1 MFTGLIEE
9 VGLVRSVEA
18 DAGGRTF
25 DIGGALILDGL
36 EVGDSISVDGVCQTV
51 VARVEAAFRVQAVA
65 STLARTT
72 LGGFERGR
80 RVNLERSLA
89 LGDRLGGHIVQGHTD
104 ETGRVVALADHGG
117 HLLIDISYSPA
128 LAQATVLHG
137 SIAVSGVSLTVNALP
152 SAGTF
157 QVSVIP
163 HTREHTNLHDL
174 VIGDEVNL
182 EGDIFGKHVVRVL
195 GYWKAELFERAG
207 DPAGECGVRRAMTT
221 RTPTHR
227 R

>member
-1 MFTGLIEE
+1 M
-9 VGLVRSVEA
+9 RSVEA

-25 DIGGALILDGL
+25 DIGGALVLDGL
-36 EVGDSISVDGVCQTV
+36 EIGDSIAVDGVCQTV
-51 VARVEAAFRVQAVA
+51 IARGAAAFRVQAVA

-72 LGGFERGR
+72 LGTFERGR

-104 ETGRVVALADHGG
+104 ETGRVVALVDNRDHV
-117 HLLIDISYSPA
+117 LIDISYSPA

-137 SIAVSGVSLTVNALP
+137 SITVNGVSLTVNALP

-163 HTREHTNLHDL
+163 HTWEHTNLRDL
-174 VIGDEVNL
+174 GIGDAVNL
-182 EGDIFGKHVVRVL
+182 EGDIFGKHVLRVL
-195 GYWKAELFERAG
+195 GHWKAELLDRAVIPRV
-207 DPAGECGVRRAMTT
+207 DAG
-221 RTPTHR
+221 
-227 R
+227 